1 MEKELAEIKSLALK
15 HSKKDL
21 GRMVE
26 MGLLDSGKAMLAA
39 MMIDRVQK
47 QNMEAPRTTV
57 YEDTF
62 QTAAQGQKPAQMPPQ
77 GEAAPQQPMLAA
89 AGGLLNI
96 PAGNIGEYAGG
107 GIVAFADG
115 GDTPGYAE
123 GDLVSSDYSGRQM
136 RSTAPNVGIPSLPG
150 GYQFRPYDMPT
161 QTTFKQEM
169 DAIREAE
176 KEAGIDTKALYEGMR
191 QEERARRDELKNLRK
206 EAAGQALMM
215 AGLGLFGAREG
226 QEGEA
231 IATSGRQAMLQFNN
245 SLREIRENEKDIR
258 KAERELTLAED
269 RAKRDQSGKA
279 LQRVQSKADK
289 LDELKIRETD
299 QQNKTIEKASD
310 LFVTQYGIDENAKRA
325 LEVAKTSGQYSIAVA
340 KINAAS
346 ANRPG
351 ETERLLGR
359 YHDILA
365 KNGPEAA
372 SKFMNELGMVR
383 GVGKPQNTMS
393 FEEAMKIIANDSMNA
408 GKSLDQKKQMAIEL
422 MGGDP
427 TRGGAI
433 RPAATTPPA
442 AAVDHLKKNPSLAA
456 EFDAKY
462 GQGSAASILGK

>member
-1 MEKELAEIKSLALK
+1 MDREIAEIQRLATK
-15 HSKKDL
+15 YSKNDL
-21 GRMVE
+21 GRMVQ
-26 MGLLDSGKAMLAA
+26 MGLVDPQKAMMAG
-39 MMIDRVQK
+39 MMIDRIQK
-47 QNMEAPRTTV
+47 QNMQAPQSTVAQDVLGLPGMKERAQEAP
-57 YEDTF
+57 
-62 QTAAQGQKPAQMPPQ
+62 Q
-77 GEAAPQQPMLAA
+77 AAPQA
-89 AGGLLNI
+89 AGLETL
-96 PAGNIGEYAGG
+96 PADNIGEYAGG

-115 GDTPGYAE
+115 GDTPGYAD
-123 GDLVSSDYSGRQM
+123 GDLISSDYSGRQ
-136 RSTAPNVGIPSLPG
+136 RKSTEANVGIPSLPG
-150 GYQFRPYDMPT
+150 GFVFRPYEMPA

-176 KEAGIDTKALYEGMR
+176 KEAGIDTKAMYEGMR
-191 QEERARRDELKNLRK
+191 QEERARRDELKNLRQ

-215 AGLGLFGAREG
+215 AGLGLFAARQG

-325 LEVAKTSGQYSIAVA
+325 LQVAKMSGDYSVAVA

-365 KNGPEAA
+365 KQGPEAA

-393 FEEAMKIIANDSMNA
+393 FEEAMKIIANDPMNA
-408 GKSLDQKKQMAIEL
+408 GKSLDQKKQMAVEL

-433 RPAATTPPA
+433 RPATTTPPA

-456 EFDAKY
+456 DFDAKY

>member
-1 MEKELAEIKSLALK
+1 MDREIADIQRLATKY
-15 HSKKDL
+15 SKNDL
-21 GRMVE
+21 GRMVQ
-26 MGLLDSGKAMLAA
+26 MGLVDPQKAMMAG
-39 MMIDRVQK
+39 MMIDRIQK
-47 QNMEAPRTTV
+47 QNMQAPQSTVAQDVLGLPGMKERAQEAP
-57 YEDTF
+57 
-62 QTAAQGQKPAQMPPQ
+62 Q
-77 GEAAPQQPMLAA
+77 AAPRA
-89 AGGLLNI
+89 AGLETL
-96 PAGNIGEYAGG
+96 PAENIGEYAGG

-206 EAAGQALMM
+206 EAGGQALMM

-365 KNGPEAA
+365 KQGPESAG
-372 SKFMNELGMVR
+372 KFMNELGMVR

-408 GKSLDQKKQMAIEL
+408 GKSLDQKKQMAIDL

-427 TRGGAI
+427 TRGGAT
-433 RPAATTPPA
+433 RSPATTPPA

-456 EFDAKY
+456 DFDAKY

>member
-1 MEKELAEIKSLALK
+1 MEKQLAEIKSLALK
-15 HSKKDL
+15 YSKQDL
-21 GRMVE
+21 GRMVQ
-26 MGLLDSGKAMLAA
+26 MGLLDSQKAMMAG

-47 QNMEAPRTTV
+47 QNMEAPQSTV
-57 YEDTF
+57 
-62 QTAAQGQKPAQMPPQ
+62 AQDVLGLPGMKERAQEAPQ
-77 GEAAPQQPMLAA
+77 AAPQV
-89 AGGLLNI
+89 AGLETL
-96 PAGNIGEYAGG
+96 PAENIGEYAGG

-115 GDTPGYAE
+115 GDTPGYAD
-123 GDLVSSDYSGRQM
+123 GDFVSSDYSGRQM

-150 GYQFRPYDMPT
+150 GYQFRPYEMPT

-279 LQRVQSKADK
+279 LQRVQSKTDK

-325 LEVAKTSGQYSIAVA
+325 LQVAKMNGDYSLAVA
-340 KINAAS
+340 RISAAS

-456 EFDAKY
+456 DFDAKY

>member
-1 MEKELAEIKSLALK
+1 MDREIAEIQRLATK
-15 HSKKDL
+15 YSKNDL
-21 GRMVE
+21 GRMVQ
-26 MGLLDSGKAMLAA
+26 MGLVDPQKAMMAG
-39 MMIDRVQK
+39 MMIDRIQK
-47 QNMEAPRTTV
+47 QNMQAPQSTVAQDVLGLPGMKDRAQEAP
-57 YEDTF
+57 
-62 QTAAQGQKPAQMPPQ
+62 Q
-77 GEAAPQQPMLAA
+77 AAPRA
-89 AGGLLNI
+89 AGLETL
-96 PAGNIGEYAGG
+96 PAENIGEYAGG

-115 GDTPGYAE
+115 GDIPGYAD

-150 GYQFRPYDMPT
+150 GYQFRPYEMPT

-176 KEAGIDTKALYEGMR
+176 KEAGIDTKAMYEGMR
-191 QEERARRDELKNLRK
+191 QEERARRDELKNMRK

-269 RAKRDQSGKA
+269 RAKREQSGKA

-325 LEVAKTSGQYSIAVA
+325 LQVAKMSGDYSIAVA
-340 KINAAS
+340 RINAAS

-365 KNGPEAA
+365 KQGPEAA

-408 GKSLDQKKQMAIEL
+408 GKSLDQKKQMAVEL

-427 TRGGAI
+427 TRGGGQSSTVTNPYKI
-433 RPAATTPPA
+433 SPAAEA
-442 AAVDHLKKNPSLAA
+442 ALKQ
-456 EFDAKY
+456 Y
-462 GQGSAASILGK
+462 GGR

>member
-1 MEKELAEIKSLALK
+1 MEKQLAEIKSLALK
-15 HSKKDL
+15 YSKKDL

-26 MGLLDSGKAMLAA
+26 MGLLDSQKAMMAG

-62 QTAAQGQKPAQMPPQ
+62 QTAAQDQVPAQEAPEPQPPMM
-77 GEAAPQQPMLAA
+77 AAT
-89 AGGLLNI
+89 GGLLNI

-115 GDTPGYAE
+115 GDTPGYAA
-123 GDLVSSDYSGRQM
+123 GDLISSDYSGQQIKPQ
-136 RSTAPNVGIPSLPG
+136 AKLPAGNAGIPTLPG

-169 DAIREAE
+169 EAIREAE
-176 KEAGIDTKALYEGMR
+176 KEAGIDTKAMFEGMR

-206 EAAGQALMM
+206 EAGGQALIM
-215 AGLGLFGAREG
+215 AGLGLFGARQG

-269 RAKRDQSGKA
+269 RAKRDQSSKA

-289 LDELKIRETD
+289 LDDLKIRETD

-310 LFVTQYGIDENAKRA
+310 LFVTKYAIDENAKKA
-325 LEVAKTSGQYSIAVA
+325 LEVAKLNGDYSIAVA
-340 KINAAS
+340 RISQAS
-346 ANRPG
+346 NRSS
-351 ETERLLGR
+351 ETERLLSQ
-359 YHDILA
+359 YHGILA
-365 KNGPEAA
+365 KEGPEAA
-372 SKFMNELGMVR
+372 KNFMGIIGELKGA
-383 GVGKPQNTMS
+383 GKPQNVYTMDD
-393 FEEAMKIIANDSMNA
+393 AMKAVSANPINA
-408 GKSLDQKKQMAIEL
+408 ALPPDQLVTKARTLFNEVNKQA
-422 MGGDP
+422 GS
-427 TRGGAI
+427 AQ
-433 RPAATTPPA
+433 PA
-442 AAVDHLKKNPSLAA
+442 AAPPAGAADYLKKNPGLAA

-462 GQGSAASILGK
+462 GQGSAARILGK

>member
-1 MEKELAEIKSLALK
+1 MEKQLAEIKSLALK
-15 HSKKDL
+15 YSKKDL

-26 MGLLDSGKAMLAA
+26 MGLLDLQKAMMAG

-47 QNMEAPRTTV
+47 QNIEVPSTTV

-62 QTAAQGQKPAQMPPQ
+62 QTAAQDQVPAQEAPEVQPPMM
-77 GEAAPQQPMLAA
+77 AAT
-89 AGGLLNI
+89 GGLLNI

-115 GDTPGYAE
+115 GDTPGYAA
-123 GDLVSSDYSGRQM
+123 GDLISSDYSGQQIKPQ
-136 RSTAPNVGIPSLPG
+136 TKLPAGNAGIPTLPG

-176 KEAGIDTKALYEGMR
+176 KEAGIDTKAMFEGMR

-206 EAAGQALMM
+206 EAGGQALIM
-215 AGLGLFGAREG
+215 AGLGLFGARQG

-269 RAKRDQSGKA
+269 RAKRDQSSKA

-289 LDELKIRETD
+289 LDDLKIRETD

-310 LFVTQYGIDENAKRA
+310 LFVTKYAIDENAKKA
-325 LEVAKTSGQYSIAVA
+325 LEVAKLNGDYSIAVA
-340 KINAAS
+340 RISQAS
-346 ANRPG
+346 NRSS
-351 ETERLLGR
+351 ETERLLNQ
-359 YHDILA
+359 YHGILA
-365 KNGPEAA
+365 KEGPEAA
-372 SKFMNELGMVR
+372 KNFMGLIGELKGA
-383 GVGKPQNTMS
+383 GKPQNVYTMDD
-393 FEEAMKIIANDSMNA
+393 AMKAVSANPINA
-408 GKSLDQKKQMAIEL
+408 SLPPDQLVTKARTLFNEVNKQA
-422 MGGDP
+422 GS
-427 TRGGAI
+427 AQ
-433 RPAATTPPA
+433 PA
-442 AAVDHLKKNPSLAA
+442 AAPPAGAVDYLKKNPGLAA

-462 GQGSAASILGK
+462 GQGSAARILGK

>member
-1 MEKELAEIKSLALK
+1 MDREIAEIQRLATK
-15 HSKKDL
+15 YSKNDL
-21 GRMVE
+21 GRMVQ
-26 MGLLDSGKAMLAA
+26 MGLVDPQKAMMAG
-39 MMIDRVQK
+39 MMIDRIQK
-47 QNMEAPRTTV
+47 QNMQAPQSTVAQDVLGLPGMKDRAQEAP
-57 YEDTF
+57 
-62 QTAAQGQKPAQMPPQ
+62 Q
-77 GEAAPQQPMLAA
+77 AAPRA
-89 AGGLLNI
+89 AGLETL
-96 PAGNIGEYAGG
+96 PAENIGEYAGG

-115 GDTPGYAE
+115 GDTPGYAD

-150 GYQFRPYDMPT
+150 GYQFRPYEMPT
-161 QTTFKQEM
+161 QTTFKQEI

-206 EAAGQALMM
+206 EAGGQALMM

-279 LQRVQSKADK
+279 LQRVQSKTDK

-325 LEVAKTSGQYSIAVA
+325 LEVAKMNGDYSLAVA

-351 ETERLLGR
+351 ETERLLGQ
-359 YHDILA
+359 YHGILA
-365 KNGPEAA
+365 KQGPEAA
-372 SKFMNELGMVR
+372 AKFVGIAQSFKGGAGASNAVLADKAYDNVMKRLDKDYTLQAAISKEPAALQRAVD
-383 GVGKPQNTMS
+383 
-393 FEEAMKIIANDSMNA
+393 EETRR
-408 GKSLDQKKQMAIEL
+408 LQ
-422 MGGDP
+422 
-427 TRGGAI
+427 RGGAGVGGG
-433 RPAATTPPA
+433 
-442 AAVDHLKKNPSLAA
+442 AVPENRPSLSS
-456 EFDAKY
+456 FDKP
-462 GQGSAASILGK
+462 

>member
-1 MEKELAEIKSLALK
+1 MDRQIAEVRSLATK
-15 HSKKDL
+15 YSKAEL
-21 GRMVE
+21 GRMVS
-26 MGLLDSGKAMLAA
+26 MGLLDPQKAMMAG
-39 MMIDRVQK
+39 MMIDRIQK
-47 QNMEAPRTTV
+47 QNMQAPQSTVAQDVLGLPGMKERAQEAP
-57 YEDTF
+57 
-62 QTAAQGQKPAQMPPQ
+62 Q
-77 GEAAPQQPMLAA
+77 AAPQV
-89 AGGLLNI
+89 AGLETL
-96 PAGNIGEYAGG
+96 PAENIGEYAGG

-136 RSTAPNVGIPSLPG
+136 RSTAPNVGIPALPG
-150 GYQFRPYDMPT
+150 GYQFRPYEMPT

-176 KEAGIDTKALYEGMR
+176 KEAGIDTKAMYEGMR

-206 EAAGQALMM
+206 EAGGQALMM

-325 LEVAKTSGQYSIAVA
+325 LEVAKMNGDYSLAVA

-351 ETERLLGR
+351 ETERLLGQ
-359 YHDILA
+359 YHGILA
-365 KNGPEAA
+365 KQGPEAA
-372 SKFMNELGMVR
+372 AKFVGLYNEFKGA
-383 GVGKPQNTMS
+383 GKPQNVYTMDD
-393 FEEAMKIIANDSMNA
+393 AMKAVSANPINSA
-408 GKSLDQKKQMAIEL
+408 LPPDQLVAKARTLFNEVNKQA
-422 MGGDP
+422 
-427 TRGGAI
+427 GGAT
-433 RPAATTPPA
+433 RSPAITPPTA
-442 AAVDHLKKNPSLAA
+442 AADHLKKNPSLAA

>member
-1 MEKELAEIKSLALK
+1 MDREIAEIQRLATK
-15 HSKKDL
+15 YSKNDL
-21 GRMVE
+21 GRMVQ
-26 MGLLDSGKAMLAA
+26 MGLVDPQKAMMAG
-39 MMIDRVQK
+39 MMIDRIQK
-47 QNMEAPRTTV
+47 QNMQAPQSTVAQDVLGLPGMKERAQEAP
-57 YEDTF
+57 
-62 QTAAQGQKPAQMPPQ
+62 Q
-77 GEAAPQQPMLAA
+77 AAPRA
-89 AGGLLNI
+89 AGLEAL
-96 PAGNIGEYAGG
+96 PAENIGEYAGG

-115 GDTPGYAE
+115 GDTPGYAD

-150 GYQFRPYDMPT
+150 GYQFRPYEMPT

-191 QEERARRDELKNLRK
+191 QEERTRRDELKNLRK

-269 RAKRDQSGKA
+269 RAKRDQSSKA

-289 LDELKIRETD
+289 LDDLKIRETD

-310 LFVTQYGIDENAKRA
+310 LFVTKYAIDENAKKA
-325 LEVAKTSGQYSIAVA
+325 LEVAKLNGDYSIAVER
-340 KINAAS
+340 IRQAS

-351 ETERLLGR
+351 ETERLLSQ
-359 YHDILA
+359 YHGILA
-365 KNGPEAA
+365 KEGPEAA
-372 SKFMNELGMVR
+372 KNFMGLIGELKGA
-383 GVGKPQNTMS
+383 GKPQNVYTMDD
-393 FEEAMKIIANDSMNA
+393 AMKAVSANPINA
-408 GKSLDQKKQMAIEL
+408 ALPPDQLVAKARTLFNEVNKQA
-422 MGGDP
+422 GS
-427 TRGGAI
+427 AQ
-433 RPAATTPPA
+433 PA
-442 AAVDHLKKNPSLAA
+442 AAPPAGAVDYLKKNPGLAA

-462 GQGSAASILGK
+462 GQGSAARILGK

>member
-1 MEKELAEIKSLALK
+1 
-15 HSKKDL
+15 
-21 GRMVE
+21 
-26 MGLLDSGKAMLAA
+26 
-39 MMIDRVQK
+39 
-47 QNMEAPRTTV
+47 
-57 YEDTF
+57 
-62 QTAAQGQKPAQMPPQ
+62 
-77 GEAAPQQPMLAA
+77 
-89 AGGLLNI
+89 
-96 PAGNIGEYAGG
+96 
-107 GIVAFADG
+107 
-115 GDTPGYAE
+115 
-123 GDLVSSDYSGRQM
+123 
-136 RSTAPNVGIPSLPG
+136 
-150 GYQFRPYDMPT
+150 MPT

-176 KEAGIDTKALYEGMR
+176 KEAGIDTKAMYEGMR

-206 EAAGQALMM
+206 EAGGQALMM

-372 SKFMNELGMVR
+372 GKFMNELGMVR

-408 GKSLDQKKQMAIEL
+408 GKSLDQKKQMAIDL

-427 TRGGAI
+427 TRGGAT
-433 RPAATTPPA
+433 RSPVTTPPT

>member
-1 MEKELAEIKSLALK
+1 M
-15 HSKKDL
+15 
-21 GRMVE
+21 
-26 MGLLDSGKAMLAA
+26 
-39 MMIDRVQK
+39 
-47 QNMEAPRTTV
+47 
-57 YEDTF
+57 
-62 QTAAQGQKPAQMPPQ
+62 PA
-77 GEAAPQQPMLAA
+77 
-89 AGGLLNI
+89 
-96 PAGNIGEYAGG
+96 
-107 GIVAFADG
+107 
-115 GDTPGYAE
+115 
-123 GDLVSSDYSGRQM
+123 
-136 RSTAPNVGIPSLPG
+136 
-150 GYQFRPYDMPT
+150 
-161 QTTFKQEM
+161 QTTFKQEI

-176 KEAGIDTKALYEGMR
+176 KEAGIDTKAMYEGMR

-215 AGLGLFGAREG
+215 AGLGLFAARQG

-279 LQRVQSKADK
+279 LQRVQSKTDK

-325 LEVAKTSGQYSIAVA
+325 LEVAKMSGQYSIAVA

-365 KNGPEAA
+365 KQGPEAA
-372 SKFMNELGMVR
+372 GKFMNELGMVR

-393 FEEAMKIIANDSMNA
+393 FEEAMKIIANDPMNA
-408 GKSLDQKKQMAIEL
+408 GKSLDQKKQMAVEL

-433 RPAATTPPA
+433 RPATTTPPA

-456 EFDAKY
+456 DFDAKY